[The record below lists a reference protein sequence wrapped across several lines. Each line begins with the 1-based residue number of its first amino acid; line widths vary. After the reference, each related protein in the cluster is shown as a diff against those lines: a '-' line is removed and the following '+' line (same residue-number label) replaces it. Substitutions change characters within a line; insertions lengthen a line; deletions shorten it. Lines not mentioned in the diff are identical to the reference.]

1 MQASRGWPE
10 SSIRPQLQHLLLSF
24 LRELQGEVLEN
35 VRQDGNLPL
44 SRTGHPGENRVGL
57 KFPDTGGNSS
67 GSCGVLKGRLDD
79 SG

>member
-1 MQASRGWPE
+1 
-10 SSIRPQLQHLLLSF
+10 
-24 LRELQGEVLEN
+24 